1 MLCPSECAFPFI
13 AHYVNE
19 KKIKNKDTV
28 TGEIKQETKAIN
40 LPRNPACPPV
50 ALQLWLVLFLTNRYK
65 DWGKSVTWTLREYS
79 SQKGQK
85 KKKKKAVTNK
95 MMGSEPRPLFSVYF
109 HQTST
114 NAGFNW
120 WHYKHYQER
129 NKETLDRRHVRFQGN
144 MLEQKQGVRTSR
156 HPLLFLLLL
165 MPPLP
170 PVD

>member
-1 MLCPSECAFPFI
+1 MKLS
-13 AHYVNE
+13 
-19 KKIKNKDTV
+19 KRQIKP
-28 TGEIKQETKAIN
+28 IN

-120 WHYKHYQER
+120 WHKHYQER

-170 PVD
+170 PAD

>member
-19 KKIKNKDTV
+19 NKIKNKDTV

-85 KKKKKAVTNK
+85 KKKKESSDEQDDGIWTQAALFGLVRPNVNK
-95 MMGSEPRPLFSVYF
+95 RWF
-109 HQTST
+109 
-114 NAGFNW
+114 
-120 WHYKHYQER
+120 
-129 NKETLDRRHVRFQGN
+129 
-144 MLEQKQGVRTSR
+144 
-156 HPLLFLLLL
+156 
-165 MPPLP
+165 
-170 PVD
+170 

>member
-19 KKIKNKDTV
+19 NKIKNKDTV

-120 WHYKHYQER
+120 WHYK
-129 NKETLDRRHVRFQGN
+129 TLPGEEQGN
-144 MLEQKQGVRTSR
+144 IRPQAC
-156 HPLLFLLLL
+156 
-165 MPPLP
+165 
-170 PVD
+170 PVSGKHAGAETGCKNQ